1 MIVKC
6 VDKIATYVHV
16 HSIICHTIMHCPIH
30 STVPLPTISVSRDPD
45 ASTVILHHGDN
56 LTLTCSIQ
64 LDPNPAVD
72 SDVMVTGRLQG
83 AGSSSTT
90 VTMSEGVYRIM
101 LDIPSLRAT
110 FSDTY
115 TCTATVEPGS
125 GVMHVQ
131 SSESRSDSLSISVGM

>member
-1 MIVKC
+1 MYMYTVLF
-6 VDKIATYVHV
+6 
-16 HSIICHTIMHCPIH
+16 CHTIVHCRIH

-45 ASTVILHHGDN
+45 ASTTLRHGDS

-83 AGSSSTT
+83 RAGGNSTI
-90 VTMSEGVYRIM
+90 VTPSDGVYKIM
-101 LDIPSLRAT
+101 LYIPSLRAT
-110 FSDTY
+110 SSDTY

-131 SSESRSDSLSISVGM
+131 QIESHSDSLNISAGK